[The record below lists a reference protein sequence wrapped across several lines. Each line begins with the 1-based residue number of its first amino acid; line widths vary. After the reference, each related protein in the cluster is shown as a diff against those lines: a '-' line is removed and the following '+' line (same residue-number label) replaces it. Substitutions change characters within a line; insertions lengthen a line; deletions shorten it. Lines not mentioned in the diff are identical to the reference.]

1 MRKSG
6 APEWLLRNQ
15 EVGLCGCY
23 TVGRRRR
30 QGFLE
35 KTLHEVNEVAGR
47 SLFSEEMANQPGL
60 LQKRDPRAK
69 LVGTLALLLAASLS
83 HRIEVIL
90 GLYGLLLWLAVLSRV
105 PLKLFVKRVWM
116 TVPLFTG
123 IVVLP
128 AVLNI
133 VTPGEPLLVIANL
146 ERPNLGPISLP
157 ASLAVT
163 RQGVLGAAMVV
174 ARVGVSVSAMLLL
187 TLTTRWADLL
197 KALRTLLVPKI
208 FIVVLA
214 MTYRY
219 IFLLLSVVE
228 DMFTARRSRQVGRKP
243 TTKEGQHFVA
253 SAAATLLGKSYALSQ
268 EVYSAMVS
276 RGFRGK
282 IETLN
287 TFRFSAADLA
297 VGSAMVAA
305 GMAALMAERY
315 LV

>member
-1 MRKSG
+1 MREG
-6 APEWLLRNQ
+6 RTPDWLLRSH
-15 EVGLCGCY
+15 EVGLCSCY

-35 KTLHEVNEVAGR
+35 RTLHEINEVAGR
-47 SLFSEEMANQPGL
+47 SLFSEEMAKQPGL
-60 LQKRDPRAK
+60 LQGRDPRAK
-69 LVGTLALLLAASLS
+69 LVGTLALLVAASLS
-83 HRIEVIL
+83 HRIEAIL
-90 GLYGLLLWLAVLSRV
+90 GLYGLLLCLAVLSRI
-105 PLKLFVKRVWM
+105 PLSLFVKRVWT

-128 AVLNI
+128 SVLNI

-146 ERPNLGPISLP
+146 EHLNLGPIALP

-163 RQGVLGAAMVV
+163 RQGLLGAAMLVV
-174 ARVGVSVSAMLLL
+174 RVAVSVSAMLLL

-197 KALRTLLVPKI
+197 KALRTLLVPKV
-208 FIVVLA
+208 FVVVLA

-219 IFLLLSVVE
+219 IFLLLSVAE

-243 TTKEGQHFVA
+243 TTKEGQRFVA

-287 TFRFSAADLA
+287 TFRLSAADLA

-305 GMAALMAERY
+305 GLAALMAERY